1 MKEFSDNLK
10 KYGFKALKR
19 HYTLLQKRVY
29 DALSDL
35 TPTKL
40 QFILNCRK
48 DEGGMSFNWEAIDA
62 PTYRL
67 IGDVL
72 AELIGDSKL
81 IITEHDLII
90 SFQRFKEL
98 IWTYEC
104 VRQGLFKEVYE
115 NDGTVKYIPA
125 DTMESTTQNQP
136 EDDVLY
142 RRVRKRHWARIKTP

>member
-10 KYGFKALKR
+10 KHGYKALKR
-19 HYTLLQKRVY
+19 HYTLLQKRVF
-29 DALSDL
+29 DALADL
-35 TPTKL
+35 TPTRL
-40 QFILNCRK
+40 QFVLNCRK
-48 DEGGMSFNWEAIDA
+48 DDRDMSFNWEDIDT

-72 AELIGDSKL
+72 AELIGDPKL

-104 VRQGLFKEVYE
+104 VRQGLFKEVYAE
-115 NDGTVKYIPA
+115 DGSVKYVPA
-125 DTMESTTQNQP
+125 DTMQAPEQSQP
-136 EDDVLY
+136 QSDVLY
-142 RRVRKRHWARIKTP
+142 QRTRKRHWARIKSR

>member
-19 HYTLLQKRVY
+19 HYNLLQKRVY
-29 DALSDL
+29 DVLSDL

-48 DEGGMSFNWEAIDA
+48 DEHGMSFNWEAIDA

-72 AELIGDSKL
+72 AELVGDSQL

-90 SFQRFKEL
+90 SYQRFREL
-98 IWTYEC
+98 IWTFQC
-104 VRQGLFKEVYE
+104 VRQGLLKEVYAD
-115 NDGTVKYIPA
+115 DGSVKYVPA
-125 DTMESTTQNQP
+125 DSMQQP
-136 EDDVLY
+136 QDQPQDDVLY
-142 RRVRKRHWARIKTP
+142 QRTRKRHWARIKSR